1 MELKA
6 FNEYTKEEIKDL
18 LSHWFNYYGKK
29 AYTLDELD
37 KFMKMVDAEPTHC
50 FEVAAM
56 LFKKGLG
63 STLVLEAIRGDKSQ
77 LENMINEYNTFSHV
91 TKMFLHRD
99 FVEEV
104 VKTYN
109 DPEPAIP
116 KKDKELRQE
125 IKDLTGKNYDYLPQI
140 DWTKLDDSSKSEIRS
155 IIDSLKKAKTD
166 EEQRELSRQFFRIL
180 QKSSNVTID
189 PEKVKKVFVSC
200 MFADSDIKDER
211 PTKQCSIVKGI
222 NNGIYYLD
230 TEKINQHI
238 MEIKELIDLLPDLRK
253 PQSVDMLFMDR
264 AGRIWTEDSQL
275 VEILMVLGMAA
286 ERIEY
291 AYPQEEL
298 KAQNDGIPVIVELD
312 NRTPGIIS
320 GYEPCEIDEA
330 IEALTGKKVSEEK
343 EETSSE
349 DISEF
354 LEIFKTQY
362 PHIEPVMHMSGYSIK
377 QEGNDFYLCHAD
389 GEKIN
394 KMRTDLAL
402 GRYSLVARDGEYS
415 IMYSYTIDGRG
426 AYGGIIDRNILSI
439 NGLKK
444 LADDTYDGRQI
455 RIELGN
461 GLVNVTHDP
470 RIEITITE
478 PSGEDIITHYELDEF
493 GLSIAIEND
502 EGEFGNKENGTKRIV
517 KYTNVLKTPSNKVS
531 PIFIGEKILNGDAHY
546 ISIDGFVEDAFRH
559 ALSKFKTDGSGHVHV
574 FDAKLKPNE
583 EVMNIANEYLKT
595 SRIKNLYNHISNHIE
610 NIIPGMQEFIRANY
624 PLSNNIEGIMKESA
638 SIEFEDRLNSNMLK
652 EANLKEEKDGI
663 KKELKPEDN

>member
-6 FNEYTKEEIKDL
+6 FDAYTKNEIKDL

-29 AYTLDELD
+29 VYTLAEYDQ
-37 KFMKMVDAEPTHC
+37 FMKMVDAEPTHC
-50 FEVAAM
+50 FEVAA
-56 LFKKGLG
+56 LLCHKGLG
-63 STLVLEAIRGDKSQ
+63 STLVLEAIRGDNAL
-77 LENMINEYNTFSHV
+77 LETLINEYNTFSHV
-91 TKMFLHRD
+91 TKIFLQRD

-104 VKTYN
+104 VNTYN
-109 DPEPAIP
+109 NPEPSIP
-116 KKDKELRQE
+116 KDAHELRQE
-125 IKDLTGKNYDYLPQI
+125 IKDLTGKNYDYLPKI
-140 DWTKLDDSSKSEIRS
+140 EWATVDDKFKSDIRI
-155 IIDSLKKAKTD
+155 IIDSLKNAQTE
-166 EEQRELSRQFFRIL
+166 EEQKDLSMQFFRTI
-180 QKSSNVTID
+180 QKASNATID
-189 PEKVKKVFVSC
+189 PEKVKKVFISC
-200 MFADSDIKDER
+200 MFAESDIKDEK
-211 PTKQCSIVKGI
+211 PTKPCSIVKGI
-222 NNGIYYLD
+222 NNGIYFLD

-238 MEIKELIDLLPDLRK
+238 MEIKELIDLLPDLRR
-253 PQSVDMLFMDR
+253 PTSLEMLFTDR
-264 AGRIWTEDSQL
+264 AGRIWTNDKQM

-298 KAQNDGIPVIVELD
+298 KAQNDGVPVIVELE
-312 NRTPGIIS
+312 NRAPGIIH

-330 IEALTGKKVSEEK
+330 IEALTGKKASEEK

-349 DISEF
+349 NIEEF
-354 LEIFKTQY
+354 LEIFKNQY
-362 PHIEPVMHMSGYSIK
+362 PRIEQVMHMSGYSIK
-377 QEGNDFYLCHAD
+377 QEGNEFYLCHAD

-394 KMRTDLAL
+394 KMKIDLAL

-415 IMYSYTIDGRG
+415 IMYTYAIDGRG

-470 RIEITITE
+470 RLEITITE

-493 GLSIAIEND
+493 GLSVAIEND

-517 KYTNVLKTPSNKVS
+517 KYTNILKTPSNKVS

-546 ISIDGFVEDAFRH
+546 ISIDGFVEGIFKH
-559 ALSKFKTDGSGHVHV
+559 FSSQFKTDGSGHIHV
-574 FDAKLKPNE
+574 FDAELKPNK
-583 EVMNIANEYLKT
+583 EVMQVANEYLKT
-595 SRIKNLYNHISNHIE
+595 SRIKNLYNHISHHIE
-610 NIIPGMQEFIRANY
+610 NILPGMQEFIRNNY
-624 PLSNNIEGIMKESA
+624 PLSNNIEDIMKESVLP
-638 SIEFEDRLNSNMLK
+638 EFEERINSNMLK

-663 KKELKPEDN
+663 TKELKPEDN